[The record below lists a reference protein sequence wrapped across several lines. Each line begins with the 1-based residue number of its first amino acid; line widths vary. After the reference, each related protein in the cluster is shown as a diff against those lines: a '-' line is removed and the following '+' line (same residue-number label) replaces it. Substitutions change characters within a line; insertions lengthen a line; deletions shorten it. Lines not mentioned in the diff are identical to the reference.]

1 MPKAKKKLTSKKT
14 IAKKS
19 IKKVVKKAA
28 KNKSKKVKVTAIPKG
43 YNSITPYLIVSNGS
57 KAIDFYKKI
66 FGAKEMLRMERS
78 GKIAHA
84 ELKIGDAKIMLADA
98 CPEMGARTPEEFGG
112 SPVSVHLYIKNVDAV
127 INNAVSAG
135 AKLEREIQNMFFG
148 DRSGTVTDPFG
159 HKWTV
164 STHIED
170 VTPAKIKKRAAEM
183 FGE

>member
-1 MPKAKKKLTSKKT
+1 MQKAKKKSTLKKMT
-14 IAKKS
+14 TKKFA
-19 IKKVVKKAA
+19 KKVVKKTAA
-28 KNKSKKVKVTAIPKG
+28 KNNGKKVTAIPKG
-43 YNSITPYLIVSNGS
+43 YNSITPYLIVSNGT

-66 FGAKEMLRMERS
+66 FGAKEVLRMERD

-98 CPEMGARTPEEFGG
+98 CPEMGACTPEEFGG
-112 SPVSVHLYIKNVDAV
+112 SPVSVHLYIKNVDTV

-164 STHIED
+164 STHIEN
-170 VTPAKIKKRAAEM
+170 VSPAKIKKRAAEL
-183 FGE
+183 FGK